1 MRGGDPAKDIKGRCP
16 SQGTHADP
24 QEHRQAPPL
33 PAQVRAQ
40 PQEQTKQAG
49 NEGKGNKGDELNAS
63 HRIDG
68 IATIVYLMAGKRRA
82 ENPPQRTGHA
92 INQERTRE

>member
-1 MRGGDPAKDIKGRCP
+1 MRGSDPAKDIKRRRPG
-16 SQGTHADP
+16 QGTYADP

-33 PAQVRAQ
+33 PAQIRAQ

-49 NEGKGNKGDELNAS
+49 NEGKGDKGDELGVS

-68 IATIVYLMAGKRRA
+68 IAAIVYLMAGQRRP
-82 ENPPQRTGHA
+82 EKPPQRTGHA
-92 INQERTRE
+92 IHQERTRE

>member
-1 MRGGDPAKDIKGRCP
+1 MRGRDPAKDIKRRRP

-33 PAQVRAQ
+33 PPQIRAQ
-40 PQEQTKQAG
+40 PQEQTKQAS
-49 NEGKGNKGDELNAS
+49 NEGKGNKGDELGAS

-68 IATIVYLMAGKRRA
+68 ITAVIHLMAGERRP
-82 ENPPQRTGHA
+82 ENPPQRTGHTV
-92 INQERTRE
+92 NEERTRE

>member
-1 MRGGDPAKDIKGRCP
+1 MRSSDPAKDIKRRRP
-16 SQGTHADP
+16 SQGTHPDP

-33 PAQVRAQ
+33 PAEIRAQ

-49 NEGKGNKGDELNAS
+49 NEGKSDKGDELGVS

-68 IATIVYLMAGKRRA
+68 IAAVIHLMAGKCRP
-82 ENPPQRTGHA
+82 EKPPQRTGHA
-92 INQERTRE
+92 IRQERTRE